1 MQIPNKAFRHKKRK
15 LHEQL
20 GGNFEHAAD
29 LDYAVI
35 KVRQEGEERNPRLRQ
50 SIDQLEGRE
59 WKRNTEQFTAV
70 KSKWNRARS
79 YIC

>member
-29 LDYAVI
+29 LDYALI
-35 KVRQEGEERNPRLRQ
+35 KVRQEGEEGNLRLRQ
-50 SIDQLEGRE
+50 STD
-59 WKRNTEQFTAV
+59 
-70 KSKWNRARS
+70 
-79 YIC
+79 